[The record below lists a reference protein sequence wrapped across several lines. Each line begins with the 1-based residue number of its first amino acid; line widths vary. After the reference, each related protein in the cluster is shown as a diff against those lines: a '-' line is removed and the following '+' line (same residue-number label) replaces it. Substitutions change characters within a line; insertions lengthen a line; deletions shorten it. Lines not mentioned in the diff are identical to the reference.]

1 MSEKEHEEFLHAI
14 RCVSDYALKYLEQN
28 RNKMHQDDIDNL
40 EASVTAIDIY
50 GFKEHEKQNS

>member
-1 MSEKEHEEFLHAI
+1 MCIRDS

-40 EASVTAIDIY
+40 ETSVRAIDIY
-50 GFKEHEKQNS
+50 GFKEYEKQNS